1 MRGACGVQGSVAAM
15 LYDVDSLKYLKHTDK
30 DLYDRV
36 REVIS
41 CQDYDGKNIPQ
52 SGGAIRRSNLANK
65 VATVAKDRGL
75 PERFFKT
82 MLRYA

>member
-1 MRGACGVQGSVAAM
+1 M

-36 REVIS
+36 RDVIS
-41 CQDYDGKNIPQ
+41 CQNHDGKNIPQ
-52 SGGAIRRSNLANK
+52 MGGAIRRSNLANK

-75 PERFFKT
+75 PEHFLKT
-82 MLRYA
+82 MLRYV

>member
-1 MRGACGVQGSVAAM
+1 M

>member
-1 MRGACGVQGSVAAM
+1 MRGACSVQGSVAAM

-30 DLYDRV
+30 DLYNRV
-36 REVIS
+36 RDVIF
-41 CQDYDGKNIPQ
+41 CQDFDGKNIPQ
-52 SGGAIRRSNLANK
+52 SGGGIRRSNLANK
-65 VATVAKDRGL
+65 VASVSRNRGL